1 MNEKQ
6 KEALLAKLD
15 AQGITLVLVD
25 LKDDVYEEILRTT
38 TLSTAKVIL
47 VAEDTDVL
55 DSKSRSAITNKVA
68 IVSSEDKFNV
78 SYIINDESIPE
89 LVGNKEITT
98 KYLINNS
105 LINTHGNN
113 HMYIF
118 VNEHDN
124 ATLNYLEE
132 LIK

>member
-15 AQGITLVLVD
+15 ARGITLILVN
-25 LKDDVYEEILRTT
+25 LKEKAYEDILRTT

-55 DSKSRSAITNKVA
+55 DDKSRSAITNKVA
-68 IVSSEDKFNV
+68 IVSSDDKFNV
-78 SYIINDESIPE
+78 SYIINSEAIPE
-89 LVGNKEITT
+89 LIADKEITT
-98 KYLINNS
+98 RYLLNNN
-105 LINTHGNN
+105 LINTHGSN

-118 VNEHDN
+118 VNEHDTV
-124 ATLNYLEE
+124 TLSYLEE